1 MIRKWLCSA
10 FRVGPQRPVS
20 EVPDLPSHP
29 AARPPILASFRGEIL
44 YFQPPANQKRKLLYD
59 LASFRCLPPAP
70 STLSSIA
77 RRPRPTTTTRTPA
90 SPSGA
95 ALDAMAAAG
104 CPPRLM
110 LLPAP
115 GPWPPAPGPRPPR
128 VTHLAKKRLPMRH
141 KISRRHRNPLKK
153 RSLKPREYEFHIP
166 GADASSEYFPRVR
179 FEAALNRH
187 GS

>member
-1 MIRKWLCSA
+1 MGMIRKWLCSA

-115 GPWPPAPGPRPPR
+115 GPWPPAPGPRPPSCPYR
-128 VTHLAKKRLPMRH
+128 PPPIAVSNLNSATYTNAP
-141 KISRRHRNPLKK
+141 
-153 RSLKPREYEFHIP
+153 E
-166 GADASSEYFPRVR
+166 SSPSPARPS
-179 FEAALNRH
+179 A
-187 GS
+187 